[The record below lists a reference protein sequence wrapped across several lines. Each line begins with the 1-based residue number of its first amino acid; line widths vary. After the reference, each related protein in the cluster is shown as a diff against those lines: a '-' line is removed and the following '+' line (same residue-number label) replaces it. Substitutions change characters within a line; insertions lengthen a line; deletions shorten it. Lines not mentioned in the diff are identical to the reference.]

1 MRQFSTWTSRVL
13 FAAILF
19 ISLSLTARSE
29 GRFNIRDFGAKGDG
43 VSLDTEAINKTI
55 EAAAAAGGGTVYFPA
70 GKYASHS
77 IRLKSNICLYL
88 DQGATIY
95 AAPATEEA
103 DYDDPEPNEFDQYQ
117 DFGHSHWQNSLIW
130 GIGLHDV
137 SIMGPGL
144 IDGTDGLMRGENRR
158 SSVVVGNKAIALKLC
173 RNVTISDVSILMGG
187 HFAILATGVDNLT
200 LDNLKVDTN
209 RDGFDIDACRHVRVS
224 NCSVNALQDDAIV
237 LKSSYALGFLRACEN
252 VTITNCEVTGFDPG
266 TFLDGTYQR
275 NQEKAPDREG
285 PTGRIK
291 FGTESNGG
299 FVNITISNC
308 VFERSR
314 GIALETVDG
323 ARIEDITIN
332 NITMR
337 DITTSCLFLRIG
349 NRYRAPEGTPH
360 STMKR
365 VMISNINAYNVDPRY
380 SSLITGLPDYPIE
393 DLTLSHIRILYKGG
407 LSLEHAAQQPAE
419 LVNPFF
425 QRNDPEAFAPRDP
438 YAVPEN
444 EKTYPEPCT
453 FGILPAYGMY
463 IRHVK
468 NLVVDDVELGYMEED
483 TRPVFVLSNVEGAEF
498 RNLKADKAEGV
509 PFFVLKDVTGFSTI
523 NVKGVEDTVKAE
535 AKELEIFN

>member
-1 MRQFSTWTSRVL
+1 MKKTPNRTPRILSVLVILTTTVFSTY
-13 FAAILF
+13 A
-19 ISLSLTARSE
+19 E
-29 GRFNIRDFGAKGDG
+29 GRYNVRNFGAKGDG
-43 VSLDTEAINKTI
+43 TTLDTEAINKTI
-55 EAAAAAGGGTVYFPA
+55 EAAADQGGGTVYFPA

-103 DYDDPEPNEFDQYQ
+103 DYDAPEPNEFNQYQ

-130 GIGLHDV
+130 GIDLNNI

-144 IDGTDGLMRGENRR
+144 IDGTAGLMRGENRR
-158 SSVVVGNKAIALKLC
+158 STYTVANKAIALKLC
-173 RNVTISDVSILMGG
+173 RNVTIRDISILMGG

-209 RDGFDIDACRHVRVS
+209 RDGFDIDACRHVRIS

-237 LKSSYALGFLRACEN
+237 LKSSYALGFMRACEN

-266 TFLDGTYQR
+266 TFLDGTYRRDQG
-275 NQEKAPDREG
+275 KAPDREG

-291 FGTESNGG
+291 FGTESNAG
-299 FVNITISNC
+299 FINITISNC

-337 DITTSCLFLRIG
+337 DITNSCLFLRIG
-349 NRYRAPEGTPH
+349 NRMRAPEGTPH

-365 VMISNINAYNVDPRY
+365 VILSNITAYNVDPRY
-380 SSLITGLPDYPIE
+380 SSLITGLPNHLIE
-393 DLTLSHIRILYKGG
+393 DLTLSNIKIVYKGG

-419 LVNPFF
+419 LVNNFF
-425 QRNDPEAFAPRDP
+425 QRNDPNAFAPRDP

-444 EKTYPEPCT
+444 EKVYPEPCT

-468 NLVVDDVELGYMEED
+468 NLVVDGIELSFIEED
-483 TRPVFVLSNVEGAEF
+483 TRPVFVLDDVQGAEF
-498 RNLKADKAEGV
+498 RNLKADKAQGA
-509 PFFVLKDVTGFSTI
+509 PFFVLKNVTDFSAF
-523 NVKGVEDTVKAE
+523 NVKGLKNIVKAE
-535 AKELEIFN
+535 AKNEELSE